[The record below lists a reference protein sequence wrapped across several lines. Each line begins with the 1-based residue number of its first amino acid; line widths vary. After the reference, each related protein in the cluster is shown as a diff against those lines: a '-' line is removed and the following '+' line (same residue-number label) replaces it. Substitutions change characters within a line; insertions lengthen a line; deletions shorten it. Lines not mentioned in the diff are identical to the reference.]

1 MKTKK
6 RRSRC
11 NFYTQKCRAGD
22 DELAR
27 FFVAKRYGAKSV
39 WIRLAR
45 GGIEE
50 ARVPVHE
57 ALEDAIDDYIFE
69 NIGPVFMGFFEKD
82 LRGRVKG
89 SVHVDP
95 KTGKRL

>member
-1 MKTKK
+1 AMM
-6 RRSRC
+6 SWP
-11 NFYTQKCRAGD
+11 D
-22 DELAR
+22 S
-27 FFVAKRYGAKSV
+27 FVAKRYGAKSV

-50 ARVPVHE
+50 ARVPVHD

-69 NIGPVFMGFFEKD
+69 NIGSVFMGFFEKD

-89 SVHVDP
+89 NVHVDP

>member
-1 MKTKK
+1 MI
-6 RRSRC
+6 SWP
-11 NFYTQKCRAGD
+11 D
-22 DELAR
+22 S
-27 FFVAKRYGAKSV
+27 FVAKRYGAKSV

-69 NIGPVFMGFFEKD
+69 KKHWPRFHGLF
-82 LRGRVKG
+82 LRKICAGRVKG
-89 SVHVDP
+89 MS
-95 KTGKRL
+95 T